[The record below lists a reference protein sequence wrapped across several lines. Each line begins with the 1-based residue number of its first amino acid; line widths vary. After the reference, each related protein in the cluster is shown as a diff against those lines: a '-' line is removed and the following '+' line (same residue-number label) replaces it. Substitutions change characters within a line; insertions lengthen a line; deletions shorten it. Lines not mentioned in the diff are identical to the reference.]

1 MCESRNAPVLTQR
14 WWWGSGWRDNWQQRK
29 EDNQP
34 SAACLSSF
42 KTDDKLKATRSL
54 LIEYED
60 VVEVQIERQ
69 SVGGHERAVRSV
81 SRTFIWFF
89 FLFRGKKSTLCP
101 PADELQ
107 MWRYEAVWPFEIHQ
121 ITIKSCGLNYELHNH
136 EKGLK
141 TNCFYVLC
149 LFYLFVRTAF
159 SLSTSKWSF

>member
-60 VVEVQIERQ
+60 VVEVQIEQQ

-89 FLFRGKKSTLCP
+89 FLFRGKKKHLVPPCWWITNVTLWSSVTLWDP
-101 PADELQ
+101 PNHNKKL
-107 MWRYEAVWPFEIHQ
+107 WPQ
-121 ITIKSCGLNYELHNH
+121 LWVTQPW
-136 EKGLK
+136 KGPKNKLL
-141 TNCFYVLC
+141 LC
-149 LFYLFVRTAF
+149 LMSV
-159 SLSTSKWSF
+159 LSICKNSF